1 VDSPDDGT
9 SGLQFYDV
17 GVAILPLRDGT
28 VDRRAD
34 RPVAESPGGQIPGY
48 DEVLGRKEFRSADHR
63 SPLIERGEDAVRAAT
78 EGIAAQIALAAQ
90 RIAEAIDARIAESSN
105 PTTSSLE
112 SVGIS
117 FGITLISGIQA
128 VFTAQAESSVQVSIT
143 LKRHPSPVPT
153 KPEHSGRGG

>member
-1 VDSPDDGT
+1 MDSPDDGT

-34 RPVAESPGGQIPGY
+34 RPVAESPSGQIPGY
-48 DEVLGRKEFRSADHR
+48 DEVLGRKEFRSADRR
-63 SPLIERGEDAVRAAT
+63 SLLIERGEDAVRVAT

-90 RIAEAIDARIAESSN
+90 RMAEAIDTRVAESSN
-105 PTTSSLE
+105 PATLSLR

-117 FGITLISGIQA
+117 FRITIDFGY
-128 VFTAQAESSVQVSIT
+128 
-143 LKRHPSPVPT
+143 P
-153 KPEHSGRGG
+153 GRVYCTGRV